1 MDKIKK
7 SNYRLEL
14 LQQQT
19 LGVIAAQKAKAGAY
33 SKHMKKYQE
42 CSVMPQN
49 SN

>member
-14 LQQQT
+14 QQQQT
-19 LGVIAAQKAKAGAY
+19 LGVTAAQKAEIGAY
-33 SKHMKKYQE
+33 SQHMKKYQE
-42 CSVMPQN
+42 CSEVPQN